1 MAKTQ
6 EESQSDS
13 DARDAQSTRNKLQF
27 LSGSNTAQPTLV
39 EIPLDPDLISA
50 YVDSTGGKGHQ
61 LTPEEVLLVQVIRLL
76 RKDV

>member
-1 MAKTQ
+1 MTEAQ
-6 EESQSDS
+6 NQSQSDS
-13 DARDAQSTRNKLQF
+13 DARDAQSTRNKLEI
-27 LSGSNTAQPTLV
+27 LSRGNTAQPTLV

-50 YVDSTGGKGHQ
+50 YVGSTGGNGHQ